1 MSLLHALTIA
11 VVMEDVMEEEYANV
25 CQDLQKLTVLPDFKG
40 KYINKNIF
48 LTLISNIIKKKL
60 FFPKF
65 NKFCL
70 FVYLSII
77 YVRFNYDKKFY
88 NKIKFYNKFNFL

>member
-40 KYINKNIF
+40 KYINKNYEFSIK
-48 LTLISNIIKKKL
+48 NITFILKI
-60 FFPKF
+60 
-65 NKFCL
+65 NCL
-70 FVYLSII
+70 FGCALLSLLNSDDS
-77 YVRFNYDKKFY
+77 V
-88 NKIKFYNKFNFL
+88 